1 MTVPTFAA
9 GDDQVTLLRDGAEA
23 FPSMLA
29 AIAGAKHEILLEM
42 YWIGDDACGR
52 RFRDALA
59 LQAQSGVCVR
69 VIHDAVGSRGLPDDF
84 FASVRAHGGEVLEF
98 HPLSPLRSAMTLDAF
113 DRRDHRKMLVVDR
126 VLAYTGGI
134 NLAREWLPP
143 EDGGDGWRDDM
154 VRVRGPAAQE
164 LRWLF
169 YDTWRTRPFALVP
182 DDVVPLPRRRTRPVY
197 VLANRWRR
205 RRSIRREYLVR
216 IANARRSVD
225 IANSYFIPNRSVR
238 GALFRAIGRGA
249 RVRVLVPS
257 NGDVPIVQQA
267 VEAMFETLLQHGI
280 EVYAMH
286 GPMLHEKTA
295 IIDANFA
302 MIGSYNLDA
311 RSWSKNLEA
320 NLAIEDEAFAAHVR
334 GWFDRD
340 CAAASRVDLATWRRR
355 PLRKRMLE
363 WSSFAL
369 RRLW

>member
-1 MTVPTFAA
+1 MSPPTFAA
-9 GDDQVTLLRDGAEA
+9 GDDELTLLRDGAEA

-29 AIAGAKHEILLEM
+29 AIAAAKYEVLLEM

-59 LQAQSGVCVR
+59 LRAQSGVRVR
-69 VIHDAVGSRGLPDDF
+69 VIHDAVGCRGLPSDF
-84 FASVRAHGGEVLEF
+84 FSPLRAHGGEVLEF
-98 HPLSPLRSAMTLDAF
+98 HPLSPLRSAITLDAF
-113 DRRDHRKMLVVDR
+113 DRRDHRKMLIVDR
-126 VLAYTGGI
+126 VLAYAGGI
-134 NLAREWLPP
+134 NLAREWLPLD
-143 EDGGDGWRDDM
+143 EGGDGWRDDM

-169 YDTWRTRPFALVP
+169 YDTWSRRPFAVVP
-182 DDVVPLPRRRTRPVY
+182 DDVIRLPRRRTRPVY

-238 GALFRAIGRGA
+238 GALFRAQKRGA
-249 RVRVLVPS
+249 RVRVLVPWR
-257 NGDVPIVQQA
+257 GDIPIVQQA
-267 VEAMFETLLQHGI
+267 VEAMFETLLEHGV
-280 EVYAMH
+280 EVYTMRD
-286 GPMLHEKTA
+286 PVLHEKTA
-295 IIDANFA
+295 IIDGSFA

-320 NLAIEDEAFAAHVR
+320 NLAIEDVAFARHVR
-334 GWFDRD
+334 AWFDRD
-340 CAAASRVDLATWRRR
+340 CQAASRVDLTAWRGR
-355 PLRKRMLE
+355 PLRKRVLE